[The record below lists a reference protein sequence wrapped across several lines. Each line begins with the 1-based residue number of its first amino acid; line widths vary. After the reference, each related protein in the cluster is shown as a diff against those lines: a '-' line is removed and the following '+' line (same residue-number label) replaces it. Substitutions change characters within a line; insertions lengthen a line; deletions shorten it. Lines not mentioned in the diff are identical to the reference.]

1 MKIEEIYG
9 AVEAILF
16 ISGEAVELK
25 LLAAAVGQDM
35 ETAER
40 LVKTLMDKLK
50 EEKRGVQIIEINGS
64 YQMCTNPAYFPYI
77 SEMNKIPQ
85 RKTLTQTQLETLS
98 IVAYKQPVTKA
109 EIEKIR
115 GVDATHTVNKLMEY
129 ELICEYGRDNT
140 PGRPILFATTEK
152 FLTHFGFSSLDQLP
166 GIYDDLEKIQEV
178 NTNE

>member
-77 SEMNKIPQ
+77 SELNKIPQ

-166 GIYDDLEKIQEV
+166 GIYDDLKKIQEV